1 MENTIKLGSN
11 INNKV
16 YFRNELNDRYNS
28 NNGYYGII
36 RDITSAR
43 NYNLLATYEIDVY
56 DINNTN
62 VNTIYVDWTNLTDKN
77 I

>member
-1 MENTIKLGSN
+1 MKNTIKLGSN

-62 VNTIYVDWTNLTDKN
+62 VNTIYVNWTNLTDKN